1 MNRSQTLRIT
11 SITKGALIAA
21 ALALFVN
28 LAAPVPS
35 AQAGLLGGALG
46 GAVLGGII
54 GGRRGAGVGAVVGGV
69 AGAVRSGDRRRAAR
83 NYERREL
90 AYDQR
95 RLEAERRYLRK
106 RR

>member
-1 MNRSQTLRIT
+1 MNRSQTARIST
-11 SITKGALIAA
+11 IAKSALVPVV
-21 ALALFVN
+21 LALSVN